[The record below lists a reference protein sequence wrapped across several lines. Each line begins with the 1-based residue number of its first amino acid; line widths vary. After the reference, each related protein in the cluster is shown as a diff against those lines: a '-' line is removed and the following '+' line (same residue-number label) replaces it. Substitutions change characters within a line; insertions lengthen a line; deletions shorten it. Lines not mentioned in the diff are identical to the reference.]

1 MKKLITGIL
10 AAAMLLSVSGCVA
23 VDAPEDER
31 KISVITTI
39 YPAYDFAVQVFG
51 DTADVTL
58 LLKPGMESH
67 AYDPSAKDI
76 VKINNCD
83 LFIYN
88 GGESDQWVNSILE
101 GAEDINTLRMMDV
114 VELREEE
121 HAEGMQTDHDHE
133 EEHDHEH
140 EEAYDEHIWTS
151 PKNAADIVDAVLDKA
166 VVIDENNTASYNANA
181 DAYIAQINDLD
192 TRFEELLSEEERYFI
207 FGDRFPLLYFFKE
220 YDLNYYAAFPGCG
233 SNVEPSAQTISFLL
247 DKLSGD
253 EVIPAVFRIELS
265 NGQIADTLA
274 EDSGL
279 PVLEFHACHNI
290 TADDFAAGETYVSL
304 MERNYETLK
313 NILA

>member
-10 AAAMLLSVSGCVA
+10 AAAMLLSVSGCVK

-31 KISVITTI
+31 KLSVITTI
-39 YPAYDFAVQVFG
+39 YPAYDFARQVFG
-51 DTADVTL
+51 DTAEVTL

-67 AYDPSAKDI
+67 TYDPSAKDI

-88 GGESDQWVNSILE
+88 GGESDQWVNSILD
-101 GAEDINTLRMMDV
+101 GADDINTLRMMDV

-121 HAEGMQTDHDHE
+121 HSEGMQT
-133 EEHDHEH
+133 EHDHEGEHEH
-140 EEAYDEHIWTS
+140 EEDVYDEHIWTS
-151 PKNAADIVDAVLDKA
+151 PRNAAEIVAEVSAKACEISPENAEIYIQASSEYIMQIISIAVSFDA
-166 VVIDENNTASYNANA
+166 
-181 DAYIAQINDLD
+181 
-192 TRFEELLSEEERYFI
+192 LLEGEERYFV
-207 FGDRFPLLYFFKE
+207 FGDRFPLLYFFEE
-220 YDLNYYAAFPGCG
+220 YELNYYGAFPGCG

-247 DKLSGD
+247 EKLGGD
-253 EVIPAVFRIELS
+253 DVVPAVFRIELS
-265 NGQIADTLA
+265 GGQIADTLA

-279 PVLEFHACHNI
+279 PVCEFHTCHNI
-290 TADDFAAGETYVSL
+290 SADDFAAGETYVSL